1 MRRVV
6 VVTLS
11 LLFAVVA
18 AAQNSRTVI
27 GFVLNSEGDPI
38 IGATVKAVGEDVVT
52 KTGQGGKFEMQVSQ
66 YCNYIEASEIGF
78 VTQKREVDGSK
89 IIIRLKVDRKYYR
102 KIRVAERRKLY
113 AVPQSGLNHMVG
125 IQGKVGFAGAYSSLG
140 ATYTIG
146 YRFNNLFFLGGGTG
160 LMGNFGAKASERYI
174 KEDGKYNSKLNPYAI
189 SIPIYA
195 YFHANLIDRRWS
207 PYLALA
213 AGGNFSPKQTLHLNL
228 VDVKYPTNCVF
239 ANPQVG
245 VNFRTTTKT
254 SLSFAVGF
262 QCFST
267 PLCIDYKAY
276 NATIKPGFGC
286 GIDFHLGFTF

>member
-1 MRRVV
+1 MRRVIV
-6 VVTLS
+6 VVLS

-18 AAQNSRTVI
+18 VAQNTQTVI

-52 KTGQGGKFEMQVSQ
+52 KTGQGGRFEIKVSQ
-66 YCNYIEASEIGF
+66 YCNYVEASEIGY

-113 AVPQSGLNHMVG
+113 AVPQSGLNHMVS
-125 IQGKVGFAGAYSSLG
+125 IQGNVGLGGPYSSLG

-160 LMGNFGAKASERYI
+160 LLGNFGAKASERYI
-174 KEDGKYNSKLNPYAI
+174 KGGDKYNSKLNPYAI

-213 AGGNFSPKQTLHLNL
+213 VGGNFSPKQTLHLDL
-228 VDVKYPTNCVF
+228 LDVKYPTSGFF

-245 VNFRTTTKT
+245 VNFRTTTKN

-262 QCFST
+262 QCFSA
-267 PLCIDYKAY
+267 PLCVDYKVH